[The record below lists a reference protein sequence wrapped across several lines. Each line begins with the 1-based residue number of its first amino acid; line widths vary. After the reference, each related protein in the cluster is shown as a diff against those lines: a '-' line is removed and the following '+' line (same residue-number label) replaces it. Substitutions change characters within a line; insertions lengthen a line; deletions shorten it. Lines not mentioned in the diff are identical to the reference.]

1 MKVGMYYRDR
11 AGSVGFLLPED
22 KALLGRLLSHSEL
35 PAKEQLHG
43 KRCWLYLRVDTDRQH
58 DQIGL
63 LIQREKVY
71 RFAEENEM
79 RIVGETHEL
88 VSGGDIGRYGL
99 QAMTK
104 DAETGKMDYIL
115 ACDRNRIFR
124 GQSLRHLLA
133 YEDRL
138 HTCGV
143 DILYPY
149 EII

>member
-22 KALLGRLLSHSEL
+22 RALLNRLFSHSDL
-35 PAKEQLHG
+35 PSREQLQG
-43 KRCWLYLRVDTDRQH
+43 KRCWLYIRVDTDQQH

-63 LIQREKVY
+63 LAQREKLY
-71 RFAEENEM
+71 RFAEGHEM
-79 RIVGETHEL
+79 RIVGETREL

-104 DAETGKMDYIL
+104 DAENGKMDYIL

-124 GQSLRHLLA
+124 GQSLWHLLA
-133 YEDRL
+133 YEDHL

-149 EII
+149 EVI

>member
-63 LIQREKVY
+63 LIQREKLY
-71 RFAEENEM
+71 RFA
-79 RIVGETHEL
+79 
-88 VSGGDIGRYGL
+88 
-99 QAMTK
+99 
-104 DAETGKMDYIL
+104 
-115 ACDRNRIFR
+115 
-124 GQSLRHLLA
+124 
-133 YEDRL
+133 
-138 HTCGV
+138 
-143 DILYPY
+143 
-149 EII
+149 

>member
-1 MKVGMYYRDR
+1 
-11 AGSVGFLLPED
+11 
-22 KALLGRLLSHSEL
+22 
-35 PAKEQLHG
+35 
-43 KRCWLYLRVDTDRQH
+43 
-58 DQIGL
+58 
-63 LIQREKVY
+63 
-71 RFAEENEM
+71 M
-79 RIVGETHEL
+79 RIVGETREL

>member
-22 KALLGRLLSHSEL
+22 RALLNRLFSHSEL
-35 PAKEQLHG
+35 PSREQLQG
-43 KRCWLYLRVDTDRQH
+43 KRCWPYIRVDTDQQH

-63 LIQREKVY
+63 LIQREKLY
-71 RFAEENEM
+71 QFAEEHEM
-79 RIVGETHEL
+79 RIVGETREL
-88 VSGGDIGRYGL
+88 VSGGDIGRYDL

-104 DAETGKMDYIL
+104 DAENGKMDYIL

-133 YEDRL
+133 YEDHL

>member
-1 MKVGMYYRDR
+1 
-11 AGSVGFLLPED
+11 
-22 KALLGRLLSHSEL
+22 
-35 PAKEQLHG
+35 
-43 KRCWLYLRVDTDRQH
+43 
-58 DQIGL
+58 
-63 LIQREKVY
+63 
-71 RFAEENEM
+71 M
-79 RIVGETHEL
+79 RGEATAAF
-88 VSGGDIGRYGL
+88 GGDGASIAQMYICTACRGYPCPQRRL
-99 QAMTK
+99 RAE